1 LTFFMEKTQKPL
13 PRSLGVTGVV
23 KVLYIAG
30 WGRSGTT
37 ILDNIL
43 GSYENVFSAGELYY
57 LWRRG
62 LVQGRRCGCGE
73 KLAECPLW
81 SKVLH
86 VAYGG
91 EPPCPKRTTDLQ
103 YRVTRVRN
111 TRRLTRGELDAEAA
125 EYRDL
130 VGRLYSAVA
139 EVTGAGLVVDSSK
152 LPSGAAVLAR
162 VAGAEPYL
170 VQMVRDPRA
179 VAYSWMR
186 PKAQL
191 DRPKPMLMDQHG
203 PAESTT
209 KWLAW
214 NLLTEQVARGYEGRR
229 RRLRY
234 EDFVADP
241 RGTVEG
247 LLGWAGVAADGGPFV
262 DRHTVRL
269 GANHTVSGNPG
280 RFRTGPVVLHP
291 DEEWRRAQPLGPRA
305 LCTALSF
312 PLLHRYGYR
321 VLT

>member
-1 LTFFMEKTQKPL
+1 
-13 PRSLGVTGVV
+13 
-23 KVLYIAG
+23 
-30 WGRSGTT
+30 
-37 ILDNIL
+37 
-43 GSYENVFSAGELYY
+43 
-57 LWRRG
+57 
-62 LVQGRRCGCGE
+62 
-73 KLAECPLW
+73 
-81 SKVLH
+81 

-162 VAGAEPYL
+162 VAGVEPYL

-186 PKAQL
+186 PKEQL

-280 RFRTGPVVLHP
+280 RFRTGPVALHP

>member
-1 LTFFMEKTQKPL
+1 M
-13 PRSLGVTGVV
+13 TGVV

-86 VAYGG
+86 VAYGN
-91 EPPCPKRTTDLQ
+91 EQPCPKRTADLQ

-111 TRRLTRGELDAEAA
+111 TRRLTRGDLDAEAA

-130 VGRLYSAVA
+130 VGMQCAAVA
-139 EVTGAGLVVDSSK
+139 EVTGTDLVVDSSK
-152 LPSGAAVLAR
+152 LPPGAAVLAR
-162 VAGAEPYL
+162 VAGVEPYL

-179 VAYSWMR
+179 VAYSWTR

-214 NLLTEQVARGYEGRR
+214 NLLTEQVARGYEARR

-241 RGTVEG
+241 RGTVEE
-247 LLGWAGVAADGGPFV
+247 LLAWAGVPSVGGPFV
-262 DRHTVRL
+262 DGRTVEL
-269 GANHTVSGNPG
+269 GENHTVSGNPG
-280 RFRTGPVVLHP
+280 RFRTGPVALRP